1 MHSVKKKRHRA
12 HLSQIQM
19 MVIAVDG
26 PAASGKGTLCKR
38 IAQKLHFSY
47 LDTGSLYR
55 ATALR
60 VMRQGP
66 VQPDKYGI
74 IPGAAAAAMAI
85 TPEDMQDEN
94 IRSEL
99 VGHNASIVSSDPT
112 VRKALLDFQ
121 RLFSQSPPD
130 GVRGVVMDGRDIG
143 TVVCPSASVKLYV
156 TADPSIRAMRRHKE
170 LVASDKDVNLDQVKN
185 DMQLRDHRDSTR
197 ALAPLSAA
205 ADAFTID
212 TSDLNSEQTV
222 AVAME
227 HIRHKIP
234 DVF

>member
-1 MHSVKKKRHRA
+1 MHSVNKRERGVHFP
-12 HLSQIQM
+12 QIQM
-19 MVIAVDG
+19 VVIAVDG

-38 IAQKLHFSY
+38 IARELELAH

-66 VQPDKYGI
+66 LKPDIDRI

-85 TPEDMQDEN
+85 TPEDLQDAN

-99 VGHNASIVSSDPT
+99 VGHNASLVSADHT

-121 RLFSQSPPD
+121 RLFAQSPPD
-130 GVRGVVMDGRDIG
+130 GVRGVVMDGRDVG
-143 TVVCPSASVKLYV
+143 TVVCPAASVKLYV
-156 TADPSIRAMRRHKE
+156 TADLSIRAERRYKE
-170 LVASDKDVNLDQVKN
+170 LCASGKDVDFDQVKN
-185 DMQLRDHRDSTR
+185 DMQQRDHRDATR
-197 ALAPLSAA
+197 TLAPLCAA
-205 ADAFTID
+205 VDAFTID
-212 TSDLNSEQTV
+212 TSDLNSEETV
-222 AVAME
+222 AVAMD

-234 DVF
+234 GMC